1 MLSFDEVLPAVIDTP
16 LADCSA
22 IDGYAVRSSG
32 FVRVGPH
39 SVVQRHHVPRPYYD
53 SHRWLS

>member
-1 MLSFDEVLPAVIDTP
+1 MLSFDEALPAVIDTQA
-16 LADCSA
+16 ADRNA
-22 IDGYAVRSSG
+22 TDGYAVRSSG

-39 SVVQRHHVPRPYYD
+39 SAGQRHRVPLPYYD